1 MWSSIDLRSILIDI
15 GRTYL
20 SAFAGNTQTLL
31 LTTFIIHILVLKR
44 ISIQDRARR
53 LEPMNSDFLTS
64 LMTSFLPHILRATEA
79 IVVSKNITVDI
90 DIRVFLSILR
100 YLSEHQDQSLMQ
112 IFGET
117 LAKDAEQIFSEL
129 NLTQR
134 DFSCFMNDFLPHDSY
149 KVPTPVKLLP
159 FTNRVFDEE
168 LSIVHVSTEGIPSSD
183 VVRIPTEGAA
193 RSTPIERAASS
204 GEESDEWDDSS
215 SDESADVLSSAPS
228 SQTTQYRDDTLF
240 SDTQHWHNH
249 KRAILPKHLGGDT
262 AAPMTEWQ
270 RNRKLRSDQRF
281 MKNMHDQAST
291 LTGASGAMLQQVK
304 ILPVSSLAD
313 QRTTK
318 VSLGRVLV

>member
-1 MWSSIDLRSILIDI
+1 MRSSIDLRSILIDI

-149 KVPTPVKLLP
+149 KVPTPVKILP

-304 ILPVSSLAD
+304 ILSVSSLAD

>member
-1 MWSSIDLRSILIDI
+1 MR
-15 GRTYL
+15 
-20 SAFAGNTQTLL
+20 
-31 LTTFIIHILVLKR
+31 
-44 ISIQDRARR
+44 
-53 LEPMNSDFLTS
+53 
-64 LMTSFLPHILRATEA
+64 
-79 IVVSKNITVDI
+79 
-90 DIRVFLSILR
+90 
-100 YLSEHQDQSLMQ
+100 

-159 FTNRVFDEE
+159 FANRVFDEE

-183 VVRIPTEGAA
+183 VVRISTEGAA
-193 RSTPIERAASS
+193 RSMTIERAASS

-215 SDESADVLSSAPS
+215 SDESADVLPSAPS
-228 SQTTQYRDDTLF
+228 SQTTKYRDDTLF

-304 ILPVSSLAD
+304 ILSVSSLTD
-313 QRTTK
+313 QRTAK